1 MERKKTSKSSA
12 RKSTGTRAKS
22 SVKSS
27 VKSRSSRPAARKSKK
42 PKVYIS
48 SFKIM
53 GMCGIVILICMLLLL
68 TTNLISKNST
78 KKIASKD
85 SVKTEKVAKEET
97 KSKEVKK
104 ENNIEKKDSKQK
116 TEGSISKRFEQEKN
130 KKKVE
135 PKKSE
140 PVKKEEKVLPP
151 VQKKV
156 EEPKKV
162 VPPVVDEVEKNTKK
176 QSEKIV
182 EKKETVE
189 KPKPVKQE
197 NKFNLPKAKNNATL
211 VFVFD
216 DGGQNLYDL
225 QKFLELPFP
234 ITIAVLPKL
243 KYSAESAKRVRNSGH
258 ELILHQPM
266 QAINRSVNPG
276 PGAITPE
283 MTEEEVRKML
293 LSNINE
299 IGPIAGMNN
308 HEGSAITADIAKME
322 VILKTASDCG
332 IFFLDSRTNV
342 KTVVPLVAKEMGYNY
357 YERNIFLDNEKTRE
371 NALMELKKGL
381 DIANKKGSAVMI
393 GHVWSADFLPA
404 LLKELYPE
412 LVKNG
417 YKFSVVSES

>member
-1 MERKKTSKSSA
+1 MWLHSVFAQVRVSA
-12 RKSTGTRAKS
+12 YL
-22 SVKSS
+22 
-27 VKSRSSRPAARKSKK
+27 AALQ
-42 PKVYIS
+42 IN
-48 SFKIM
+48 
-53 GMCGIVILICMLLLL
+53 LLR
-68 TTNLISKNST
+68 NHNFPFM
-78 KKIASKD
+78 A
-85 SVKTEKVAKEET
+85 
-97 KSKEVKK
+97 
-104 ENNIEKKDSKQK
+104 N
-116 TEGSISKRFEQEKN
+116 
-130 KKKVE
+130 
-135 PKKSE
+135 
-140 PVKKEEKVLPP
+140 
-151 VQKKV
+151 
-156 EEPKKV
+156 
-162 VPPVVDEVEKNTKK
+162 
-176 QSEKIV
+176 
-182 EKKETVE
+182 
-189 KPKPVKQE
+189 
-197 NKFNLPKAKNNATL
+197 L

-357 YERNIFLDNEKTRE
+357 YERNIFLDNEKF
-371 NALMELKKGL
+371 M
-381 DIANKKGSAVMI
+381 D
-393 GHVWSADFLPA
+393 DFRSFFKVYARILA
-404 LLKELYPE
+404 CRRWG
-412 LVKNG
+412 NG
-417 YKFSVVSES
+417 RWRPFCCQPCSYRARSDRST

>member
-1 MERKKTSKSSA
+1 MAKSKSSA
-12 RKSTGTRAKS
+12 RKKVSSSKAKS
-22 SVKSS
+22 GN
-27 VKSRSSRPAARKSKK
+27 RSSQRKKK

-68 TTNLISKNST
+68 TTNLISKDST

-85 SVKTEKVAKEET
+85 SVKTEKVA
-97 KSKEVKK
+97 
-104 ENNIEKKDSKQK
+104 NDNKQK
-116 TEGSISKRFEQEKN
+116 ADDSISKRFEQEK
-130 KKKVE
+130 KEKKVE
-135 PKKSE
+135 QKKSE
-140 PVKKEEKVLPP
+140 PVKKEKKEEKVQSPA
-151 VQKKV
+151 QKKV

-162 VPPVVDEVEKNTKK
+162 VPPVVDVEEKTTEK
-176 QSEKIV
+176 QPEKIV
-182 EKKETVE
+182 EKNETVE

-276 PGAITPE
+276 PGAIKPE
-283 MTEEEVRKML
+283 MSEDEVRSL
-293 LSNINE
+293 LFSNINE
-299 IGPIAGMNN
+299 IGPVAGMNN
-308 HEGSAITADIAKME
+308 HEGSAITADIEKMA
-322 VILKTASDCG
+322 VVLKTASDCG

-342 KTVVPLVAKEMGYNY
+342 NTVVPLVAKEMGYNY

-381 DIANKKGSAVMI
+381 DIANKKGSAIMI

>member
-12 RKSTGTRAKS
+12 RKSTGTRA
-22 SVKSS
+22 KSS

-68 TTNLISKNST
+68 TTNLISKDST

-162 VPPVVDEVEKNTKK
+162 VPPVVDEVEKTTEK

-243 KYSAESAKRVRNSGH
+243 KYSVESAKRVRNSGH

-308 HEGSAITADIAKME
+308 HEGSAITADIGKME

>member
-12 RKSTGTRAKS
+12 RKSTGTRA
-22 SVKSS
+22 KSS

-116 TEGSISKRFEQEKN
+116 TEDSISKRFEQEK
-130 KKKVE
+130 KEKKVE
-135 PKKSE
+135 QKKSE

-243 KYSAESAKRVRNSGH
+243 KYSVESAKRVRNSGH

-276 PGAITPE
+276 LGAITPE

-308 HEGSAITADIAKME
+308 HEGSAITADIEKMA
-322 VILKTASDCG
+322 VVLKTASDCG

-381 DIANKKGSAVMI
+381 DIANKKGSAIMI

>member
-12 RKSTGTRAKS
+12 RKSTGTRA
-22 SVKSS
+22 KSS

-78 KKIASKD
+78 KKIASND
-85 SVKTEKVAKEET
+85 SVKTEKVAKEES

-116 TEGSISKRFEQEKN
+116 TEDSISKRFEQEKN
-130 KKKVE
+130 KKIVE

-140 PVKKEEKVLPP
+140 SVKKEEKVLPP

-243 KYSAESAKRVRNSGH
+243 KYSVESAKRVRNSGH

>member
-22 SVKSS
+22 SVN
-27 VKSRSSRPAARKSKK
+27 SRSSRPAARKSKK

-53 GMCGIVILICMLLLL
+53 GMCGIIILICMLLLL
-68 TTNLISKNST
+68 TTNLISKDST

-85 SVKTEKVAKEET
+85 SVKTEKVAKD
-97 KSKEVKK
+97 
-104 ENNIEKKDSKQK
+104 NKQK
-116 TEGSISKRFEQEKN
+116 ADDSISKRFEQEK
-130 KKKVE
+130 KEKKVE

-140 PVKKEEKVLPP
+140 PVKKEKKEEKVQSP

-162 VPPVVDEVEKNTKK
+162 VPPVVDVVEKTTEK
-176 QSEKIV
+176 QPEKIV
-182 EKKETVE
+182 EKNETVE

-234 ITIAVLPKL
+234 ITIAILPKL

>member
-12 RKSTGTRAKS
+12 RKSTGTRAKL
-22 SVKSS
+22 S

-97 KSKEVKK
+97 KSKEKKK

-135 PKKSE
+135 PKESE

-243 KYSAESAKRVRNSGH
+243 KYSVESAKRVRNSGH

-308 HEGSAITADIAKME
+308 HEGSAITADIGKME

-381 DIANKKGSAVMI
+381 DIANKKGVAVMI

-404 LLKELYPE
+404 FLKDLYPE

>member
-12 RKSTGTRAKS
+12 RKSTGTRA
-22 SVKSS
+22 KSS

-68 TTNLISKNST
+68 TTNLISKDST

-85 SVKTEKVAKEET
+85 SVKTEKVAKDNKT
-97 KSKEVKK
+97 KA
-104 ENNIEKKDSKQK
+104 DD
-116 TEGSISKRFEQEKN
+116 SISKRFEQEK
-130 KKKVE
+130 KEKKVE

-140 PVKKEEKVLPP
+140 PVKKEKKEEKVQPP

-162 VPPVVDEVEKNTKK
+162 VPPVVDVEEKTTEK
-176 QSEKIV
+176 QPEKIV
-182 EKKETVE
+182 EKNETVE

-404 LLKELYPE
+404 FLKELYPE

>member
-12 RKSTGTRAKS
+12 RKSTGTRA
-22 SVKSS
+22 KSS

-78 KKIASKD
+78 KKIASND

-135 PKKSE
+135 QKKSE

-243 KYSAESAKRVRNSGH
+243 KYSVESAKRVRNSGH

-308 HEGSAITADIAKME
+308 HEGSAITADIGKME

-332 IFFLDSRTNV
+332 FFFLDSRTNV

-404 LLKELYPE
+404 FLKELYPE
-412 LVKNG
+412 LVNNG

>member
-12 RKSTGTRAKS
+12 RKSTGTRA
-22 SVKSS
+22 KSS

-68 TTNLISKNST
+68 TTNLISKDST

-116 TEGSISKRFEQEKN
+116 TEDSISKRFEQEK
-130 KKKVE
+130 KEKKVE
-135 PKKSE
+135 QKKSE
-140 PVKKEEKVLPP
+140 PVKKEKKEEPP

-162 VPPVVDEVEKNTKK
+162 VPPVVEKTTEK
-176 QSEKIV
+176 QPEKIV

-197 NKFNLPKAKNNATL
+197 NKFNLPKAKNNANL

-404 LLKELYPE
+404 FLKELYPE

>member
-78 KKIASKD
+78 KKITSND

-116 TEGSISKRFEQEKN
+116 TEGSISKRFEQEK
-130 KKKVE
+130 KEKKVE
-135 PKKSE
+135 PKESE

-162 VPPVVDEVEKNTKK
+162 VPPVVEKTTEK

-243 KYSAESAKRVRNSGH
+243 KYSVESAKRVRNSGH

-308 HEGSAITADIAKME
+308 HEGSAITADIGKME

>member
-22 SVKSS
+22 SVKS
-27 VKSRSSRPAARKSKK
+27 KSSRPAARKSKK

-162 VPPVVDEVEKNTKK
+162 VPPVVDEVEKTTEK

-243 KYSAESAKRVRNSGH
+243 KYSVESAKRVRNSGH

-308 HEGSAITADIAKME
+308 HEGSAITADIGKME

-404 LLKELYPE
+404 LLKDLYPE

>member
-12 RKSTGTRAKS
+12 RKSTGTRA
-22 SVKSS
+22 KSS

-78 KKIASKD
+78 KKIASND

-116 TEGSISKRFEQEKN
+116 TEGSISKRFEQEK
-130 KKKVE
+130 KEKKVE
-135 PKKSE
+135 QKKSE

-162 VPPVVDEVEKNTKK
+162 VPPVVDEVEKTTEK

-189 KPKPVKQE
+189 KQKPVKQE

-243 KYSAESAKRVRNSGH
+243 KYSVESAKRVRNSGH

-404 LLKELYPE
+404 FLKELYPE

>member
-12 RKSTGTRAKS
+12 RKSTGTRAKT
-22 SVKSS
+22 S

-68 TTNLISKNST
+68 TANLISKDST

-85 SVKTEKVAKEET
+85 SVKTEKVAKEN
-97 KSKEVKK
+97 KPKE
-104 ENNIEKKDSKQK
+104 DD
-116 TEGSISKRFEQEKN
+116 SISKRFEQEK
-130 KKKVE
+130 KEKKVG

-140 PVKKEEKVLPP
+140 PVKKEKKEEKVQSP

-162 VPPVVDEVEKNTKK
+162 VPPVVDVEEKTTEK
-176 QSEKIV
+176 QPEKIV
-182 EKKETVE
+182 EKNETVE

-404 LLKELYPE
+404 FLKELYPE

>member
-12 RKSTGTRAKS
+12 RKSTGTRA
-22 SVKSS
+22 KSS

-78 KKIASKD
+78 KKIASND

-130 KKKVE
+130 KKIVE

-162 VPPVVDEVEKNTKK
+162 VPPVVEKTTEK

-243 KYSAESAKRVRNSGH
+243 KYSVESAKRVRNSGH

-308 HEGSAITADIAKME
+308 HEGSAITADIGKME

>member
-12 RKSTGTRAKS
+12 RKSTGTRAKA
-22 SVKSS
+22 S
-27 VKSRSSRPAARKSKK
+27 VKSRSSRSAARKSKK

-68 TTNLISKNST
+68 TTNLISKDLT

-85 SVKTEKVAKEET
+85 SVKTEKVAKDN
-97 KSKEVKK
+97 KPKA
-104 ENNIEKKDSKQK
+104 DD
-116 TEGSISKRFEQEKN
+116 SISKRFEQEK
-130 KKKVE
+130 KEKKVG

-140 PVKKEEKVLPP
+140 PVKKEKKEEKVQSP

-162 VPPVVDEVEKNTKK
+162 VPPVVDVEEKTTEKQPEEIVEKN
-176 QSEKIV
+176 
-182 EKKETVE
+182 ETVE
-189 KPKPVKQE
+189 KSKPVKQE

-404 LLKELYPE
+404 FLKELYPE

>member
-22 SVKSS
+22 SVKS
-27 VKSRSSRPAARKSKK
+27 RSSRPAARKSKK

-48 SFKIM
+48 TFKIM
-53 GMCGIVILICMLLLL
+53 GMCASVILVCMLLLL
-68 TTNLISKNST
+68 ATTVISKNTSKKAVKEST
-78 KKIASKD
+78 ASI
-85 SVKTEKVAKEET
+85 SERFEEAEKTE
-97 KSKEVKK
+97 KSKEVEKTVK
-104 ENNIEKKDSKQK
+104 EQKSDEKKVS
-116 TEGSISKRFEQEKN
+116 E
-130 KKKVE
+130 V

-140 PVKKEEKVLPP
+140 QKKSESKKETKIETKAQNITEKKDNSVVTKKEEPA
-151 VQKKV
+151 
-156 EEPKKV
+156 KV
-162 VPPVVDEVEKNTKK
+162 VAPV
-176 QSEKIV
+176 
-182 EKKETVE
+182 VE
-189 KPKPVKQE
+189 KPKPVKSE
-197 NKFNLPKAKNNATL
+197 NKFNLPKAKNGATL

-216 DGGQNLYDL
+216 DGGQKVSDL
-225 QKFLELPFP
+225 KEFLKLPFP
-234 ITIAVLPKL
+234 ITVAVLPKL
-243 KYSAESAKRVRNSGH
+243 QYSVESANLVRQSGN

-276 PGAITPE
+276 PGAIKPE
-283 MTEEEVRKML
+283 MSEDEVRSL
-293 LSNINE
+293 LFSNINE
-299 IGPIAGMNN
+299 IGPVAGMNN
-308 HEGSAITADIAKME
+308 HEGSAITADIEKMA
-322 VILKTASDCG
+322 VVLKTASDCG

-342 KTVVPLVAKEMGYNY
+342 NTVVPLVAKEMGYNY

-381 DIANKKGSAVMI
+381 DIANKKGSAIMI

>member
-12 RKSTGTRAKS
+12 RKSTGTRA
-22 SVKSS
+22 KSS

-130 KKKVE
+130 KKIVE

-243 KYSAESAKRVRNSGH
+243 KYSVESAKRVRNSGH

-308 HEGSAITADIAKME
+308 HEGSAITADIGKME

-393 GHVWSADFLPA
+393 GHVWSANFLPA
-404 LLKELYPE
+404 FLKELYPE

>member
-12 RKSTGTRAKS
+12 RKSTGTRA
-22 SVKSS
+22 KSS

-116 TEGSISKRFEQEKN
+116 TEDSISKRFEQEK
-130 KKKVE
+130 KEKKVE
-135 PKKSE
+135 QKKSE
-140 PVKKEEKVLPP
+140 PVKKEEKVQPP

-162 VPPVVDEVEKNTKK
+162 VPPVVDVEEKTTEK
-176 QSEKIV
+176 QPEKIV

-189 KPKPVKQE
+189 KSKSVKQE
-197 NKFNLPKAKNNATL
+197 NKFNLPKAKNNANL

-404 LLKELYPE
+404 FLKELYPE

>member
-12 RKSTGTRAKS
+12 RKSTGTRA
-22 SVKSS
+22 KSS

-68 TTNLISKNST
+68 TTNLISKDST

-85 SVKTEKVAKEET
+85 SVKTEKVAKDN
-97 KSKEVKK
+97 KPKA
-104 ENNIEKKDSKQK
+104 DD
-116 TEGSISKRFEQEKN
+116 SISKRFEQEK
-130 KKKVE
+130 KEKKVE
-135 PKKSE
+135 QKKSE
-140 PVKKEEKVLPP
+140 PVKKEKKEEKVQPP

-162 VPPVVDEVEKNTKK
+162 VPPVVDVEEKTTEK
-176 QSEKIV
+176 QPEKIV

>member
-12 RKSTGTRAKS
+12 RKSTGTRA
-22 SVKSS
+22 KSS

-78 KKIASKD
+78 KKFASND

-162 VPPVVDEVEKNTKK
+162 VPPVVDEVEKTTEK

-243 KYSAESAKRVRNSGH
+243 KYSVESAKRVRNSGH

-308 HEGSAITADIAKME
+308 HEGSAITADIGKME

-404 LLKELYPE
+404 FLKELYPE

>member
-12 RKSTGTRAKS
+12 RKSTGTRAKA
-22 SVKSS
+22 S

-68 TTNLISKNST
+68 TTNLISKDST

-85 SVKTEKVAKEET
+85 SVKTEKIAKEET

-116 TEGSISKRFEQEKN
+116 TEDSISKRFEQEK
-130 KKKVE
+130 KEKKVE

-140 PVKKEEKVLPP
+140 PVKKEKKEEKVQPP

-156 EEPKKV
+156 EESKKV
-162 VPPVVDEVEKNTKK
+162 VPPVVEKNTEK

-182 EKKETVE
+182 EKNETVE

>member
-1 MERKKTSKSSA
+1 MAKSKSSA
-12 RKSTGTRAKS
+12 RKKVSSSKAKS
-22 SVKSS
+22 GN
-27 VKSRSSRPAARKSKK
+27 RSSQRKKK

-48 SFKIM
+48 TFKIM
-53 GMCGIVILICMLLLL
+53 GMCASVILVCMLLLL
-68 TTNLISKNST
+68 ATTVISKNSS
-78 KKIASKD
+78 KKAVKESSASI
-85 SVKTEKVAKEET
+85 SERFEEAEKTE
-97 KSKEVKK
+97 KSKEVEKTAKEQKSDVKKVADVPKKAEEKKSESKK
-104 ENNIEKKDSKQK
+104 ETKIETKAQNKTEKKDNSVV
-116 TEGSISKRFEQEKN
+116 T
-130 KKKVE
+130 
-135 PKKSE
+135 
-140 PVKKEEKVLPP
+140 KKEEPA
-151 VQKKV
+151 
-156 EEPKKV
+156 KV
-162 VPPVVDEVEKNTKK
+162 VAPV
-176 QSEKIV
+176 
-182 EKKETVE
+182 VE
-189 KPKPVKQE
+189 KPKPVKPE

-216 DGGQNLYDL
+216 DGGQNLFDL

-234 ITIAVLPKL
+234 ITVAVLPKL
-243 KYSAESAKRVRNSGH
+243 QYSVESAKRVRASGN
-258 ELILHQPM
+258 EVILHQPM

-276 PGAITPE
+276 PGAIKPE
-283 MTEEEVRKML
+283 MSEDEVRSL
-293 LSNINE
+293 LFSNINE
-299 IGPIAGMNN
+299 IGPVAGMNN
-308 HEGSAITADIAKME
+308 HEGSAITADIGKME

-404 LLKELYPE
+404 FLKELYPE

>member
-12 RKSTGTRAKS
+12 RKSTGTRA
-22 SVKSS
+22 KSS

-135 PKKSE
+135 QKKSE

-243 KYSAESAKRVRNSGH
+243 KYSVESAKRVRNSGH

-308 HEGSAITADIAKME
+308 HEGSAITADIGKME

-404 LLKELYPE
+404 FLKELYPE

>member
-12 RKSTGTRAKS
+12 RKSTGTRA
-22 SVKSS
+22 KSS

-78 KKIASKD
+78 KKIASND

-116 TEGSISKRFEQEKN
+116 TEDSISKRFEQEK
-130 KKKVE
+130 KEKKVE
-135 PKKSE
+135 QKKSE

-243 KYSAESAKRVRNSGH
+243 KYSVESAKRVRNSGH

-308 HEGSAITADIAKME
+308 HEGSAITADIGKME

-404 LLKELYPE
+404 FLKELYPE

>member
-12 RKSTGTRAKS
+12 RKSTGTRA
-22 SVKSS
+22 KSS

-78 KKIASKD
+78 KKIASND

-104 ENNIEKKDSKQK
+104 ENNVEKKDSKQK
-116 TEGSISKRFEQEKN
+116 IEDSISKRFEQEK
-130 KKKVE
+130 KEKKVE
-135 PKKSE
+135 QKKSE

-243 KYSAESAKRVRNSGH
+243 KYSVESAKRVRNSGH

-308 HEGSAITADIAKME
+308 HEGSAITADIGKME

-404 LLKELYPE
+404 FLKELYPE

>member
-12 RKSTGTRAKS
+12 RKSTGTRA
-22 SVKSS
+22 KSS

-78 KKIASKD
+78 KKIASND

-116 TEGSISKRFEQEKN
+116 TEDSISKRFEQEKN
-130 KKKVE
+130 KKIVE

-140 PVKKEEKVLPP
+140 SVKKEEKVLPP

-197 NKFNLPKAKNNATL
+197 NMFNLPKAKNNATL

-243 KYSAESAKRVRNSGH
+243 KYSVESAKRVRNSGH

-308 HEGSAITADIAKME
+308 HEGSAITADIGKME

>member
-12 RKSTGTRAKS
+12 RKSTGTR
-22 SVKSS
+22 

-68 TTNLISKNST
+68 TTNLISKDST

-97 KSKEVKK
+97 KSEEVKK

-116 TEGSISKRFEQEKN
+116 TEDSISKRFEQEK
-130 KKKVE
+130 KEKKVE

-140 PVKKEEKVLPP
+140 PVKKEKKEEKVQPP

-162 VPPVVDEVEKNTKK
+162 VPPVVEKTTEK
-176 QSEKIV
+176 QSEKTV

-197 NKFNLPKAKNNATL
+197 NKFNLPKAKNNANL

-234 ITIAVLPKL
+234 ITIAILPKL

-381 DIANKKGSAVMI
+381 DIANKKGAAVMI

>member
-12 RKSTGTRAKS
+12 RKSTGTRA
-22 SVKSS
+22 KSS

-68 TTNLISKNST
+68 TTNLISKDSA

-104 ENNIEKKDSKQK
+104 DNNIEKKDSKQK
-116 TEGSISKRFEQEKN
+116 TEDSISKRFEQEK
-130 KKKVE
+130 KEKKVE
-135 PKKSE
+135 QKKSE
-140 PVKKEEKVLPP
+140 PVKKEKKEEKVQPP

-162 VPPVVDEVEKNTKK
+162 VPPVVEKTTEK
-176 QSEKIV
+176 QPEKIV

-197 NKFNLPKAKNNATL
+197 NKFNLPKAKNNANL

-225 QKFLELPFP
+225 QKFLDLPFP

-266 QAINRSVNPG
+266 QAINRNVNPG

-404 LLKELYPE
+404 FLKELYPE

>member
-12 RKSTGTRAKS
+12 RKSTGTRA
-22 SVKSS
+22 KSS

-78 KKIASKD
+78 KKFASND

-243 KYSAESAKRVRNSGH
+243 KYSVESAKRVRNSGH

-308 HEGSAITADIAKME
+308 HEGSAITADIGKME

-404 LLKELYPE
+404 FLKELYPE

>member
-12 RKSTGTRAKS
+12 RKSTGTRA
-22 SVKSS
+22 KSS

-68 TTNLISKNST
+68 TTNLISKDST

-85 SVKTEKVAKEET
+85 SVKTEKVAKDN
-97 KSKEVKK
+97 KPKV
-104 ENNIEKKDSKQK
+104 DD
-116 TEGSISKRFEQEKN
+116 SISKRFEQEK
-130 KKKVE
+130 KEKKVE

-140 PVKKEEKVLPP
+140 PVKKEKKEEKVQPP

-162 VPPVVDEVEKNTKK
+162 VPPVVDVEEKTTEK
-176 QSEKIV
+176 QPEKIV
-182 EKKETVE
+182 EKNETVE

-404 LLKELYPE
+404 FLKELYPE

>member
-1 MERKKTSKSSA
+1 MKRKKTSKSSA
-12 RKSTGTRAKS
+12 RKSTGTRS
-22 SVKSS
+22 KSS

-68 TTNLISKNST
+68 TTNLISKDST

-97 KSKEVKK
+97 KSEEVKK

-116 TEGSISKRFEQEKN
+116 TEDSISKRFEQEK
-130 KKKVE
+130 KEKKVE

-140 PVKKEEKVLPP
+140 PVKKEKKEEKVQPP

-162 VPPVVDEVEKNTKK
+162 VPPVVEKTTEK
-176 QSEKIV
+176 QSEKTV

-197 NKFNLPKAKNNATL
+197 NKFNLPKAKNNANL

-234 ITIAVLPKL
+234 ITIAILPKL

-381 DIANKKGSAVMI
+381 DIANKKGAAVMI

>member
-22 SVKSS
+22 SVKS
-27 VKSRSSRPAARKSKK
+27 RSSRPATRKSKK

-78 KKIASKD
+78 KKIASND

-104 ENNIEKKDSKQK
+104 EDNIEKKDSKQK

-151 VQKKV
+151 IQKKV

-162 VPPVVDEVEKNTKK
+162 VPPVVDEVEKTTEK

-243 KYSAESAKRVRNSGH
+243 KYSVESAKRVRNSGH

-299 IGPIAGMNN
+299 IGPISGMNN
-308 HEGSAITADIAKME
+308 HEGSAITADIGKME

-381 DIANKKGSAVMI
+381 DIANKKGSVVMI

-404 LLKELYPE
+404 FLKELYPE

>member
-12 RKSTGTRAKS
+12 RKSTGTRA
-22 SVKSS
+22 
-27 VKSRSSRPAARKSKK
+27 KSRSSRPAARKSKK

-116 TEGSISKRFEQEKN
+116 TEDSISKRFEQEKN
-130 KKKVE
+130 KKIVE

-189 KPKPVKQE
+189 KQKPVKQE
-197 NKFNLPKAKNNATL
+197 NKFNLPKAKNIATL

-243 KYSAESAKRVRNSGH
+243 KYSVESAKRVRNSGH

-308 HEGSAITADIAKME
+308 HEGSAITADIGKME

-404 LLKELYPE
+404 FLKDLYPE

>member
-22 SVKSS
+22 SVKS
-27 VKSRSSRPAARKSKK
+27 KSSRPAARKSKK

-78 KKIASKD
+78 KKIASND

-130 KKKVE
+130 KKIVE

-140 PVKKEEKVLPP
+140 SVKKEEKVLPP

-243 KYSAESAKRVRNSGH
+243 KYSVESAKRVRNSGH

-308 HEGSAITADIAKME
+308 HEGSAITADIGKME

-404 LLKELYPE
+404 FLKELYPE